1 MIRLNRR
8 LWTLTLAM
16 TAASFGGQAQAQGT
30 GLATI
35 TGRVTDAQSGQ
46 PVVGAQ
52 VRVVNSNLGA
62 IAGDDGRYVIRA
74 VSPGSVDVR
83 ATRIGFAE
91 QKRTLNV
98 AAGATET
105 ADFALAR
112 VAVQLSEVVTT
123 ATGEQ
128 RRVEIANAVTTID
141 AVKAVEGG
149 NITSVGDLLATRSP
163 SVNVLQSG
171 MVGAGTRV
179 RIRGTSSLSLSNE
192 PIYIVDGIR
201 IESGAQSL
209 SSNIGVGGTVPSR
222 TNDLNPDEIETI
234 DVVRGP
240 SAATLYGTDA
250 ANGVIVITTKRG
262 RVGAPRWLVYT
273 EQGVIKDQNSYPTNY
288 TPFGHRGLTAT
299 QTCYLRE
306 VAVSGCLI
314 DSLRS
319 FNVLENKTTTPF
331 TNGSRQEYGAQVSG
345 GNAGV
350 RYFISGE
357 YEGQD
362 GVYRIP
368 GFDKQRLLAAG
379 IKIRPEWSTPNMAT
393 RGSARVNLDVALSE
407 KADVAVKAGF
417 TQNLIRLPENDNNV
431 TGLFGNTLLAGG
443 RTDLVD
449 AAGNQLYGY
458 NRFLPGDIYQETV
471 EQDINRFIGSVN
483 PQYRP
488 FTWLTVVGDAG
499 LDYTGRTD
507 SDICRFAECTNFGTN
522 RLGRKENDRST
533 ILQYTTNLR
542 STATTKILSMVD
554 SRLSLGVQYTGSN
567 FNRNGSGSS
576 NLPVSASTTTAGSV
590 PFADE
595 ATTLSRTIGAYLE
608 EQISLADRLF
618 VTVGARADRS
628 SAFGVDFGNVVYPKA
643 SLSYVI
649 SDEPF
654 FPKPLWL
661 NQLRLRTA
669 LGASGVRPGSN
680 DALQYFATNA
690 VAVRNSVG
698 TVSDYPGVVVST
710 LGNRDLKPEKSTE
723 LEAGIDGTFLDS
735 RFNVEVTYYD
745 KNSVDALVNQI
756 IAPSLGTLATGR
768 FANLG
773 KINNHGFEYVLSGR
787 PIDLPVVA
795 WDFALNGSYNTNKIV
810 SLGVDAAGKP
820 IPPII
825 GTTIAQVKGQPLNS
839 YYDYNYYYS
848 DANGDGLIAPSEVT
862 ISTTKTFQGYSLPR
876 REMSFTTGLEF
887 LDKVFRLQA
896 VLDYKGGN
904 KLYNNTE
911 RIRCQS
917 FNNCNGLV
925 NATAS
930 LADQARVIALRFK
943 SPQTTQA
950 GWYEKA
956 DFTRLREVS
965 LTWSAPERWATTL
978 HGRSLSATLAGR
990 NLALWSK
997 YSGMDPEASYGQAD
1011 TPAEFLTQ
1019 PPLSF
1024 YTLRVNVGL

>member
-16 TAASFGGQAQAQGT
+16 AAASFGGRAQAQGT
-30 GLATI
+30 ALATI
-35 TGRVTDAQSGQ
+35 SGRVTDAQSGQ

-52 VRVVNSNLGA
+52 VRVVNTNLGA
-62 IAGDDGRYVIRA
+62 VAGDDGRYVIRA
-74 VSPGSVDVR
+74 VSPGTVDVR

-98 AAGATET
+98 ASGATET

-128 RRVEIANAVTTID
+128 RRVEIANAVTTVD
-141 AVKAVEGG
+141 AVKAVESG
-149 NITSVGDLLATRSP
+149 NISNIGDILATRSP

-171 MVGAGTRV
+171 MIGAGTRI

-201 IESGAQSL
+201 IESGAASL

-222 TNDLNPDEIETI
+222 ANDLNPDEIETI

-262 RVGAPRWLVYT
+262 RVGAPRWSLYT
-273 EQGVIKDQNSYPTNY
+273 EQGIIKDQNEYPANY
-288 TPFGHRGLTAT
+288 AAYGHRAGVAT
-299 QTCYLRE
+299 RTCYNRE
-306 VAVSGCLI
+306 VASGGCTM
-314 DSLRS
+314 DSVVS
-319 FNVLENKTTTPF
+319 FNVLENKFTTPF
-331 TNGSRQEYGAQVSG
+331 QNGHRQEYGAQVSG

-368 GFDKQRLLAAG
+368 DFDKQRLTASG
-379 IKIRPEWSTPNMAT
+379 IKIRPEWAMPNMAT
-393 RGSARVNLDVALSE
+393 RGSARVNLDIALSE
-407 KADVAVKAGF
+407 KADMGVKAGF
-417 TQNLIRLPENDNNV
+417 TQNLIRLPENDNNI
-431 TGLFGNTLLAGG
+431 TGLFGNTLIASG
-443 RTDLVD
+443 RSDVVD
-449 AAGNQLYGY
+449 ANGQRLWGY
-458 NRFLPGDIYQETV
+458 ANFLPGDIYQETV
-471 EQDINRFIGSVN
+471 EQDVNRFLGSIN

-507 SDICRFAECTNFGTN
+507 SDICRFSECTDFGTN
-522 RLGRKENDRST
+522 RLGFKQNDRTT
-533 ILQYTTNLR
+533 ILTYTTNLR
-542 STATTKILSMVD
+542 STATAKITSMVD
-554 SRLSLGVQYTGSN
+554 SRTSLGVQYTGSN
-567 FNRNGSGSS
+567 FNRNGSGAS
-576 NLPVSASTTTAGSV
+576 NLPVGTSTTTAGSV
-590 PFADE
+590 PSADE
-595 ATTLSRTIGAYLE
+595 STDLNRTIGAYLE
-608 EQISLADRLF
+608 EQVSLADRLF
-618 VTVGARADRS
+618 VTLGARADRS
-628 SAFGVDFGNVVYPKA
+628 SAFGVDFGNVIYPKA
-643 SLSYVI
+643 SVSYVI
-649 SDEPF
+649 SEEPF
-654 FPKPLWL
+654 FPKMSWL

-680 DALQYFATNA
+680 DALQYFASTA
-690 VAVRNSVG
+690 VALSG
-698 TVSDYPGVVVST
+698 SDQPGVVVST
-710 LGNRDLKPEKSTE
+710 LGNRDLRPEKSTE
-723 LEAGIDGTFLDS
+723 LEAGIDATFFDS
-735 RFNVEVTYYD
+735 RFNIELTYYD
-745 KNSVDALVNQI
+745 KNSKDALINQI
-756 IAPSLGTLATGR
+756 IPPSFGTLATGR

-773 KINNHGFEYVLSGR
+773 KINNHGFEYVVSGR
-787 PIDLPVVA
+787 PVDLPVIA
-795 WDFALNGSYNTNKIV
+795 WDFALNGSYNTNRIV
-810 SLGVDAAGKP
+810 DLGKG

-839 YYDYNYYYS
+839 YYDYNFYYS
-848 DANGDGLIAPSEVT
+848 DANKDGLIAPSEVT
-862 ISTTKTFQGYSLPR
+862 IATTKTFQGYSLPR

-887 LDKVFRLQA
+887 LDKMFRVQA

-925 NATAS
+925 NKSAS
-930 LADQARVIALRFK
+930 LFDQARVVALRFK
-943 SPQTTQA
+943 APQTTQA

-965 LTWSAPERWATTL
+965 LTWSAPERWAATL

-990 NLALWSK
+990 NLALWTK
-997 YSGMDPEASYGQAD
+997 YSGLDPESSYGQGD
-1011 TPAEFLTQ
+1011 VPLDFLTQ

>member
-30 GLATI
+30 ALATI

-62 IAGDDGRYVIRA
+62 VAGDDGRYVIRA
-74 VSPGSVDVR
+74 VSPGTVDVR

-141 AVKAVEGG
+141 AKKAVESG
-149 NITSVGDLLATRSP
+149 NVSSITDLLATRSP
-163 SVNVLQSG
+163 SVNVLQGG

-201 IESGAQSL
+201 IESTAASL

-222 TNDLNPDEIETI
+222 TSDLNPDEIETI

-262 RVGAPRWLVYT
+262 RVGAPRWSVYT
-273 EQGVIKDQNSYPTNY
+273 EQGIIKDQNDYPTNY
-288 TPFGHRGLTAT
+288 NAYGHRGLTAT
-299 QTCYLRE
+299 RTCYLRE
-306 VAVSGCLI
+306 VASGGCVI
-314 DSLRS
+314 DSVTS
-319 FNVLENKTTTPF
+319 FNVLEDKFTTPF
-331 TNGSRQEYGAQVSG
+331 QNGKRQEYGAQVSG
-345 GNAGV
+345 GNSGV

-357 YEGQD
+357 YEAQD

-368 GFDKQRLLAAG
+368 PFDKDRLTAAL

-431 TGLFGNTLLAGG
+431 TGLFGNTLLSGG
-443 RTDLVD
+443 RSDVVD
-449 AAGNQLYGY
+449 PTGQRLWGY
-458 NRFLPGDIYQETV
+458 TNFLPGDIYQETV
-471 EQDINRFIGSVN
+471 EQDVNRFLGSVN
-483 PQYRP
+483 PQFRP
-488 FTWLTVVGDAG
+488 FTWLTLVGDAG
-499 LDYTGRTD
+499 LDYAGRTD
-507 SDICRFAECTNFGTN
+507 SDICRFSQCTDFGSN
-522 RLGRKENDRST
+522 RLGFKQNDRST
-533 ILQYTTNLR
+533 ILTYTTNLR
-542 STATTKILSMVD
+542 STATAKLMSMD
-554 SRLSLGVQYTGSN
+554 SRTSLGVQYTGSN
-567 FNRNGSGSS
+567 FNRNGSGAST
-576 NLPVSASTTTAGSV
+576 LPPGTSTTTAGSV
-590 PFADE
+590 PSADE

-608 EQISLADRLF
+608 EQVSLADRLF
-618 VTVGARADRS
+618 VTLGARADRS

-643 SLSYVI
+643 SVSYVI
-649 SDEPF
+649 SDEPY
-654 FPKPLWL
+654 FPKMSWL
-661 NQLRLRTA
+661 NQLRLRAA

-680 DALQYFATNA
+680 DALQYFASTA
-690 VAVRNSVG
+690 VALNG
-698 TVSDYPGVVVST
+698 SDEPGVVVST
-710 LGNRDLKPEKSTE
+710 LGNFNLKPEKSTE
-723 LEAGIDGTFLDS
+723 LETGIDGTFLDN
-735 RFNVEVTYYD
+735 RFNIELTYYNKD
-745 KNSVDALVNQI
+745 SKDALINQI
-756 IAPSLGTLATGR
+756 IAPSVGTLATGR

-787 PIDLPVVA
+787 PIDLPVVG
-795 WDFALNGSYNTNKIV
+795 WDFALNGSYNTNKII
-810 SLGVDAAGKP
+810 SLGKG

-825 GTTIAQVKGQPLNS
+825 GTTIAQVEGQPLNS
-839 YYDYNYYYS
+839 YYDYDYYYS
-848 DANGDGLIAPSEVT
+848 DANNDGLIAPSEVT
-862 ISTTKTFQGYSLPR
+862 IATKKTFQGYSLPR

-887 LDKVFRLQA
+887 LDKMLRLQA

-917 FNNCNGLV
+917 FNNCTGLV
-925 NATAS
+925 LASAS
-930 LADQARVIALRFK
+930 LADQARVVALRFK
-943 SPQTTQA
+943 APQTTQA

-990 NLALWSK
+990 NLALWTK
-997 YSGMDPEASYGQAD
+997 YSGIDPESSYGQGD
-1011 TPAEFLTQ
+1011 TPLDFLTQ
-1019 PPLSF
+1019 APLSF

>member
-16 TAASFGGQAQAQGT
+16 AAASFGGQAQGQAT
-30 GLATI
+30 SLATI

-52 VRVVNSNLGA
+52 VRVANSNLGA
-62 IAGDDGRYVIRA
+62 VAGDDGRFVIHA
-74 VSPGSVDVR
+74 VSPGTVDVR

-91 QKRTLNV
+91 QKRTLSV

-128 RRVEIANAVTTID
+128 RRVEIANAVTTVNAANVVD
-141 AVKAVEGG
+141 KG
-149 NITSVGDLLATRSP
+149 NVSNIGDILASRSP

-179 RIRGTSSLSLSNE
+179 RIRGTSSLSLSND

-201 IESGAQSL
+201 IESGVASL
-209 SSNIGVGGTVPSR
+209 TPNISVGGTVPSR
-222 TNDLNPDEIETI
+222 VNDLNPDEIETI

-262 RVGAPRWLVYT
+262 RVGAPRWTAYT
-273 EQGVIKDQNSYPTNY
+273 EQGLIKDQNDYPTNY
-288 TPFGHRGLTAT
+288 SAYGHRGAAAT
-299 QTCYLRE
+299 RTCYLRE
-306 VAVSGCLI
+306 VATGGCMI
-314 DSLRS
+314 DSVVS
-319 FNVLENKTTTPF
+319 FNVLEDKFTTPF
-331 TNGSRQEYGAQVSG
+331 KTGSRQEYGVQVSG

-350 RYFISGE
+350 RYFIAGE

-368 GFDKQRLLAAG
+368 GFDKQRLAA
-379 IKIRPEWSTPNMAT
+379 IPLKIRPEWSTPNMAT
-393 RGSARVNLDVALSE
+393 RGSARMNLDVALSE
-407 KADVAVKAGF
+407 KADLAVKAGF
-417 TQNLIRLPENDNNV
+417 NQNLVRLPQNDNNI
-431 TGLFGNTLLAGG
+431 TGLFGNTLLSSG
-443 RTDLVD
+443 RNDVVD
-449 AAGNQLYGY
+449 PSTGQRLWGY
-458 NRFLPGDIYQETV
+458 TNFLPGDIFQETI
-471 EQDINRFIGSVN
+471 EQDVNRFIGSLN

-499 LDYTGRTD
+499 IDYAGRTD
-507 SDICRFAECTNFGTN
+507 SDICRFSECTDFGDT
-522 RLGRKENDRST
+522 RLGFRQNDRTT
-533 ILQYTTNLR
+533 ILTYTTNFR
-542 STATTKILSMVD
+542 STATAKIMSMAD
-554 SRLSLGVQYTGSN
+554 SRTSIGVQYTGSN
-567 FNRNGSGSS
+567 FNRNGSGAATLVVGS
-576 NLPVSASTTTAGSV
+576 STTTAGAV
-590 PFADE
+590 PSADE
-595 ATTLSRTIGAYLE
+595 STTLARTIGAYLE
-608 EQISLADRLF
+608 EQVSVADRLF
-618 VTVGARADRS
+618 VTLGARADRS

-643 SLSYVI
+643 SVSYVI
-649 SDEPF
+649 SEEPF
-654 FPKPLWL
+654 FPKPTWL

-680 DALQYFATNA
+680 DALQYFDPTA
-690 VAVRNSVG
+690 VTLDG
-698 TVSDYPGVVVST
+698 SDVPGVVINT
-710 LGNRDLKPEKSTE
+710 LGNRGLKPEKSTE
-723 LEAGIDGTFLDS
+723 LEAGVDGTFFDS
-735 RFNVEVTYYD
+735 RFNVELTYYD
-745 KNSVDALVNQI
+745 KNSTDALINQI

-787 PIDLPVVA
+787 PVDLPVVA

-810 SLGVDAAGKP
+810 SLGVDVTGKP

-825 GTTIAQVKGQPLNS
+825 GTTIAQVKGLPLNS
-839 YYDYNYYYS
+839 YYDYDYTYN
-848 DANGDGLIAPSEVT
+848 DANGDGLIAATEVT
-862 ISTTKTFQGYSLPR
+862 IATKKTFQGYSLPR

-887 LDKVFRLQA
+887 LDKMFRLQA
-896 VLDYKGGN
+896 VLDHKGGN
-904 KLYNNTE
+904 KLYNNTS

-917 FNNCNGLV
+917 FNNCNELV
-925 NATAS
+925 NKSAS

-943 SPQTTQA
+943 APQTSQA

-965 LTWSAPERWATTL
+965 LTWSAPERWAATL

-990 NLALWSK
+990 NLALWTK
-997 YSGMDPEASYGQAD
+997 YSGIDPESSYGQGN
-1011 TPAEFLTQ
+1011 TPLDFLTQ
-1019 PPLSF
+1019 APLSF
-1024 YTLRVNVGL
+1024 YTLRVNVGF